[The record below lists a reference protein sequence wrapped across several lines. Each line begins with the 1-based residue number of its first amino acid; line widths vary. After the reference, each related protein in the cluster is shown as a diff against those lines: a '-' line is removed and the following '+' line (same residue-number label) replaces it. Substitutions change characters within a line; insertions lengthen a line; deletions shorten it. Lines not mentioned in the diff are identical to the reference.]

1 MVTDVF
7 LLESHMVKRRQCQ
20 WMLFLSWNY
29 SLPPSRKHTH
39 TLTVALGAATD
50 FHVPLWWAQ
59 RDLGQP
65 PYHDCPLYTLAEAFA
80 LQVWKWVCSVH
91 LWFLSFLISLE
102 ILRVHCGR
110 FQISFSVKDGNESRD
125 VHHASGSAN
134 ILVQIPP
141 PTPQHV
147 TNSLQ
152 LPHSQNLSNLSATPQ
167 CH

>member
-7 LLESHMVKRRQCQ
+7 LLESHMLKRRQCQ

-65 PYHDCPLYTLAEAFA
+65 PYHDCPLYTLAEASA
-80 LQVWKWVCSVH
+80 LQVWKWVLQRAPLIFVFLNFPWDSACA
-91 LWFLSFLISLE
+91 LWELSDFLRCQGWKRDQRCPSCF
-102 ILRVHCGR
+102 RKC
-110 FQISFSVKDGNESRD
+110 KYSR
-125 VHHASGSAN
+125 AN
-134 ILVQIPP
+134 TP
-141 PTPQHV
+141 PQHV

-167 CH
+167 RH